1 MLRTKFLLQGRVYS
15 QIGHAHVLTDVNS
28 VNDAVHRIRAV
39 DQALASSALKRVIV
53 RTRRCANEIVGIVV
67 VHKVIRT
74 RRDTLAFEDIGLV
87 ASARLKLCYT
97 ELCVLNLFA
106 RGLIDLGKV
115 LVSRSLFNA
124 RSSYFVVA
132 CAFVLANL
140 SRRVVVLVLVALLH
154 AQQLP
159 VVLALQEV
167 RTLVSAVE
175 QRAALNRVLGT
186 VHGASA
192 V

>member
-1 MLRTKFLLQGRVYS
+1 MLRAKLLRQSRVYS
-15 QIGHAHVLTDVNS
+15 QIGHAYVLTDVYS

-53 RTRRCANEIVGIVV
+53 RTRRRANEIVGIVI
-67 VHKVIRT
+67 VHEVIRA
-74 RRDTLAFEDIGLV
+74 RRDALAFEDIGLV
-87 ASARLKLCYT
+87 ASARLELCYA
-97 ELCVLNLFA
+97 ELRVLDLFA
-106 RGLIDLGKV
+106 RSLTDLGKV
-115 LVSRSLFNA
+115 LVSSFLFNA
-124 RSSYFVVA
+124 RPSYFVA
-132 CAFVLANL
+132 ARAFVLANL